1 MSTRLAGH
9 GLRAEGAAFKRGG
22 RLFRRLFDPNGPGAA
37 LCECMTLSDV
47 LPNRARRKAWHRAH
61 KDEIRYG
68 QPNLVRGGA

>member
-9 GLRAEGAAFKRGG
+9 GLRREGAAYLGRGEG
-22 RLFRRLFDPNGPGAA
+22 TLMHWASGPG
-37 LCECMTLSDV
+37 LGKCECGALSEV

-61 KDEIRYG
+61 KDEIRHG